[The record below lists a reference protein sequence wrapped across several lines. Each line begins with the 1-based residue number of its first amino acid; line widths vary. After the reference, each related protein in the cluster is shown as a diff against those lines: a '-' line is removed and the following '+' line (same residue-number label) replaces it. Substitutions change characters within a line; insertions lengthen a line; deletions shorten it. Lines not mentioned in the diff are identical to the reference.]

1 MGTRQPANYGY
12 ISMSLDKLRQDRPDI
27 WISEVLKQREE
38 QRYSDNKEIV
48 RELLIKHDAEDLIPM
63 LLED

>member
-1 MGTRQPANYGY
+1 MGTRQPANYDS
-12 ISMSLDKLRQDRPDI
+12 ICMSLDKLRQDRPDI

-38 QRYSDNKEIV
+38 QRYADNKEIV
-48 RELLIKHDAEDLIPM
+48 RELLITHDAEDLIPM

>member
-1 MGTRQPANYGY
+1 
-12 ISMSLDKLRQDRPDI
+12 MSIQYLDHHPVI
-27 WISEVLKQREE
+27 TPIIEGLKQREE
-38 QRYSDNKEIV
+38 ERHQANKDIV